1 MLVQEEGEGGIEV
14 HQEETEEV
22 AGILWVLKTHI
33 SVVRKAAD
41 KAVVKQHLKS
51 DSIIVRFE
59 EVGKDRKHMDLR
71 NVQQLVFR
79 RIERDEQKTL
89 LLRVLP
95 LERDNSTHEGHR
107 GITLCTDRVLHL
119 RSPLKPLLPSLFN
132 AVTRVR
138 CGCSANLDDR
148 FMRIMEKLFLA

>member
-1 MLVQEEGEGGIEV
+1 
-14 HQEETEEV
+14 
-22 AGILWVLKTHI
+22 
-33 SVVRKAAD
+33 
-41 KAVVKQHLKS
+41 
-51 DSIIVRFE
+51 
-59 EVGKDRKHMDLR
+59 MDLR